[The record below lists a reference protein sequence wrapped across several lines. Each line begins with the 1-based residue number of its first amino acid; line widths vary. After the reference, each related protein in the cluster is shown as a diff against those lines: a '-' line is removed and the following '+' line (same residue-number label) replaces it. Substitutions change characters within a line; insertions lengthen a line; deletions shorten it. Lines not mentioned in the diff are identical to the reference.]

1 VYDVL
6 LALLSHDSKIAKG
19 RLYRLIFASIISIK
33 RYGPRNNGALIS
45 NHFKRR
51 ERTVEKQLDY
61 DSVSNKLTQQGIIV
75 DGAEVHGIL
84 CGMLCGGMSLTDLK
98 WQEALSE
105 TINQGESFD
114 DQTEHLLN
122 ALFNQTCQQLLEPEF
137 ALNLLLPED
146 HAPINDRGAALINW
160 VQGFMLGFGLH
171 QQDLMQCSE
180 DVKEALED
188 FSDISRMEEPMDADE
203 ESEKAL
209 FEVEEYVKVSAI
221 LCFSELGQS
230 LLDDQQ
236 DTPSVH

>member
-1 VYDVL
+1 
-6 LALLSHDSKIAKG
+6 
-19 RLYRLIFASIISIK
+19 
-33 RYGPRNNGALIS
+33 
-45 NHFKRR
+45 
-51 ERTVEKQLDY
+51 VEKQLDY
-61 DSVSNKLTQQGIIV
+61 DSVTNKLSQQGIIV
-75 DGAEVHGIL
+75 DAAEVHGIL
-84 CGMLCGGMSLTDLK
+84 CGMLCGGMSLTDQK
-98 WQEALSE
+98 WLEALSE
-105 TINQGESFD
+105 TINQGDAFS
-114 DQTEHLLN
+114 DQTHHLLTS
-122 ALFNQTCQQLLEPEF
+122 LFNQTCQQLLEPEF

-146 HAPINDRGAALINW
+146 QAPINDRGAALINW

-188 FSDISRMEEPMDADE
+188 FSDISRMEEPMDDDE

-209 FEVEEYVKVSAI
+209 FEVEEYVKISAI

>member
-1 VYDVL
+1 MHRRHIV
-6 LALLSHDSKIAKG
+6 KG
-19 RLYRLIFASIISIK
+19 RLYTLIFASIISNKGK
-33 RYGPRNNGALIS
+33 RPRKNGLFIS
-45 NHFKRR
+45 TYLKRR

-61 DSVSNKLTQQGIIV
+61 DTVSNKLTQQGIVV

-84 CGMLCGGMSLTDLK
+84 CGMLCGGMSLTDQK

-105 TINQGESFD
+105 TIHQGESFD
-114 DQTEHLLN
+114 DQTRHLLDT
-122 ALFNQTCQQLLEPEF
+122 LFNQLCQQLLEPEF

-146 HAPINDRGAALINW
+146 QAPINDRGAALINW

-209 FEVEEYVKVSAI
+209 LEVEEYVKISAI